1 MYMIDSVLVNMRQ
14 RIITVAA
21 ANPKRMSSVLGAYK
35 LMNTAS
41 LTFFLRMR
49 MNWLMM
55 VEY

>member
-1 MYMIDSVLVNMRQ
+1 MIDSVLVNMRQ

>member
-1 MYMIDSVLVNMRQ
+1 MIDSVLVNMRQ

-21 ANPKRMSSVLGAYK
+21 VNPKRMSSVLGAYE